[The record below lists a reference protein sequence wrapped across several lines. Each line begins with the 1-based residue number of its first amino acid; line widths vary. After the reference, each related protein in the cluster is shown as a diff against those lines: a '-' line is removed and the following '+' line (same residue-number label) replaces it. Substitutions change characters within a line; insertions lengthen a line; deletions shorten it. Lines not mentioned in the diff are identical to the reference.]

1 MTESSNG
8 SKHRLTG
15 TIFIPGMAANGFQQE
30 AVVRHGQSD
39 VSNRPG
45 SELRNP
51 VDKTVK
57 KKRSYN
63 GRPKGKL

>member
-39 VSNRPG
+39 VRNRPG
-45 SELRNP
+45 SDLRNP
-51 VDKTVK
+51 VDKTVESR
-57 KKRSYN
+57 KREVIMED
-63 GRPKGKL
+63 